1 MHNSNFYSGGLQETA
16 YVYVTHTINKNGKH
30 IPKSNFKYIYF
41 SNALFVPLNASLVFM
56 FIYCRYKSRG
66 AFQTFPVCI

>member
-1 MHNSNFYSGGLQETA
+1 MNNSNFYSDGLQETA

-41 SNALFVPLNASLVFM
+41 SNACFTSFHVYLLQV
-56 FIYCRYKSRG
+56 
-66 AFQTFPVCI
+66 